1 MTTYYRNEYLFSEI
15 YLQEITQ
22 QPEDTEILA
31 SLTTLKEY
39 REFARTATIQEWKE
53 SFVHE
58 VLYALRFNI
67 KIENERLTLL
77 YPVGNMETPLTLCYV
92 LLPTE
97 DLDNTTM
104 GRNWAEKVI
113 RSLRHHNLKWGL
125 LTNGEQ
131 WRMYHL
137 DESTP
142 YEIFLEINL
151 AAILSDSA
159 SQAYQIFHK
168 FMKVENFTISELGQ
182 CRLDVFKKESLAK
195 IDYIESE
202 LANALKQK
210 EEGGKGVLSNL
221 CMGYVDFLKAGSAR
235 NFDDDALRRK
245 IYHGAMLYMFRLL
258 FLFYADARG
267 LLNEKNS
274 KLLNDVLRR
283 GKASSAN
290 NTSASGCSIWED
302 LERIFVD
309 IDQSYNGGLFDP
321 HESEFTQFIEESR
334 VNDGYL
340 ASALHYLTSYQERS
354 KEEKAISYRD
364 MSVRHLGTLYE
375 GLLEHKLF
383 ITTEDTEVRA
393 AKDKIQ
399 FIPAS
404 QGGKIVAGRYIPAGQ
419 VYFGSDRSERKAT
432 GSFYTPEY
440 IVDYIVRNTVGE
452 KLSQLRKDFL
462 AEQKDLL
469 SAVGKAID
477 QKERKALTELLE
489 DNLKTF
495 IREKVLKLSVLDPGM
510 GSGHF
515 LVNTSNYIAN
525 FITEILNEFEIIG
538 TTETSTTYW
547 RRWVVENC
555 VYGVDVNPLAVELA
569 KLSLWILSMSKE
581 KPLSFLN
588 HNLKTGNSL
597 IGARLDD
604 IGKYP
609 GKGDKK
615 QPSIFSDDRDFKEA
629 VGKAISNYARIK
641 STDSASLDVIAE
653 KKAWLDEIDE
663 ILKPYKLVCDMHTS
677 IYFGNEISEWKY
689 KELIDTKDINAIKEK
704 TNNLRPFFHWDL
716 EFPSV
721 LIDYGVSQRGFD
733 ITIGNPP
740 YLRELDSKYIFDEIA
755 LTSFGNQY
763 RSARMDL
770 WYFFVHRGIEVLR
783 NAGVLSFITN
793 SYWMT
798 GTGAEK
804 LIAELREKTQLD
816 EVFSLKDLK
825 VFNNVSGQHV
835 IFRLTKGPNY
845 ESTTIKIVNPVS
857 ESSAETFVRGISP
870 IIIFKKTT
878 DRLFVG
884 SIIDIQPSQDS
895 ILDKINKGAPL
906 SELGIIRQ
914 GIAENPSSIN
924 RKTNEK
930 YGNQWDVGEGVFVL
944 SPQELENLGISDEE
958 KVLIHPYHH
967 LCDLDRYY
975 IAEVPSYFIIYSSRY
990 TCPDIN
996 KFPIIGNHLERF
1008 RVIMEGRRETMNDS
1022 NSWWHLHWPRDER
1035 LWNSA
1040 KIISIQMA
1048 ARPSFVPVVLPAYVP
1063 FSTNVFVPNE
1073 TTSES
1078 IMYLAG
1084 ILNSRLLWIWFNHH
1098 SKRRGVG
1105 LEINGHV
1112 FSQAP
1117 IKRIDFKNTENKRL
1131 HDQIVSLV
1139 SEIIKLK
1146 AKLNNLSLDQESSNV
1161 LADQIARLDRNIDMA
1176 VYNLY
1181 DLNDEEIQSIEEGF

>member
-39 REFARTATIQEWKE
+39 REWARTATIQEWKD

-58 VLYALRFNI
+58 VLYALRFGI
-67 KIENERLTLL
+67 KSENERLTLL
-77 YPVGNMETPLTLCYV
+77 YPVGHTETPLTLCYV

-104 GRNWAEKVI
+104 GQNWAEKVI

-131 WRMYHL
+131 WRIYHL

-142 YEIFLEINL
+142 YEIFLEMNL

-168 FMKVENFTISELGQ
+168 FMKVENFTTDEQGQ
-182 CRLDVFKKESLAK
+182 CRLDMFKKESLAK

-202 LANALKQK
+202 LASALKQN
-210 EEGGKGVLSNL
+210 EEEGKGVLSNL
-221 CMGYVDFLKAGSAR
+221 CMGYVEFLKANGAP
-235 NFDDDALRRK
+235 NLDDDGLRRK

-267 LLNEKNS
+267 LLNETNS
-274 KLLNDVLRR
+274 KLLKDVLRR
-283 GKASSAN
+283 SKAASAN
-290 NTSASGCSIWED
+290 DTSVSSYSLWED
-302 LERIFVD
+302 LRSIFVD

-321 HESEFTQFIEESR
+321 HASRETIFIEESR
-334 VNDGYL
+334 IPDSYL
-340 ASALHYLTSYQERS
+340 ASAVHYLTSYKERS
-354 KEEKAISYRD
+354 REEKAISYRD

-375 GLLEHKLF
+375 GLLEHNLF
-383 ITTEDTEVRA
+383 IAKEDTEVRA
-393 AKDKIQ
+393 VKDKIQ

-404 QGGKIVAGRYIPAGQ
+404 QGGRIIAGRYIPAGQ

-432 GSFYTPEY
+432 GSFYTLEY

-452 KLSQLRKDFL
+452 KLSQLRQEFL

-495 IREKVLKLSVLDPGM
+495 IKEKVLKLSVLDPAM

-615 QPSIFSDDRDFKEA
+615 QHSLFSDDQDFKEA
-629 VGKAISNYARIK
+629 VGKAISNYVRIT
-641 STDSASLDVIAE
+641 STDSASLDVIAD

-663 ILKPYKLVCDMHTS
+663 ILKPYKLICDVHTS

-689 KELIDTKDINAIKEK
+689 KELIDKKDIDHS
-704 TNNLRPFFHWDL
+704 NNVMPSYFHWEL
-716 EFPSV
+716 EF
-721 LIDYGVSQRGFD
+721 LQLFGHDELCFCI
-733 ITIGNPP
+733 IGNPP
-740 YLRELDSKYIFDEIA
+740 WGGELNNDEKTFLISAFDHVHMRTPETANYFLAKADSLISYGSYIGMIIPNNFLFQHEFAKARKYYVEKTGVEKAVNLGDSVFKVTAPSCIVIFQKFDKMDPKNRHIYVADYRNVKREELPNHLANSHYFTIKASDILSSPDYIIPMSKSSGDIITKIFKNVPELID
-755 LTSFGNQY
+755 
-763 RSARMDL
+763 DL
-770 WYFFVHRGIEVLR
+770 CNEVAAGI
-783 NAGVLSFITN
+783 
-793 SYWMT
+793 
-798 GTGAEK
+798 GTGGDK
-804 LIAELREKTQLD
+804 
-816 EVFSLKDLK
+816 
-825 VFNNVSGQHV
+825 
-835 IFRLTKGPNY
+835 IFR
-845 ESTTIKIVNPVS
+845 
-857 ESSAETFVRGISP
+857 
-870 IIIFKKTT
+870 
-878 DRLFVG
+878 
-884 SIIDIQPSQDS
+884 
-895 ILDKINKGAPL
+895 
-906 SELGIIRQ
+906 
-914 GIAENPSSIN
+914 
-924 RKTNEK
+924 
-930 YGNQWDVGEGVFVL
+930 
-944 SPQELENLGISDEE
+944 ISDNEAKLHFIE
-958 KVLIHPYHH
+958 QDILRPLLVGREIHPY
-967 LCDLDRYY
+967 Y
-975 IAEVPSYFIIYSSRY
+975 VPTETGYSIIYSTKSVTEESHPNTIQY
-990 TCPDIN
+990 LMPHKD
-996 KFPIIGNHLERF
+996 KLSQK
-1008 RVIMEGRRETMNDS
+1008 RETRKGLIPWS
-1022 NSWWHLHWPRDER
+1022 SLHWPRYPGLFEAPKIVLRQTADTICAAIDSFGYYC
-1035 LWNSA
+1035 LNS
-1040 KIISIQMA
+1040 IIIV
-1048 ARPSFVPVVLPAYVP
+1048 RPKNPEFIKYYVG
-1063 FSTNVFVPNE
+1063 
-1073 TTSES
+1073 
-1078 IMYLAG
+1078 L
-1084 ILNSRLLWIWFNHH
+1084 LNSRLMRWLYRNLTQEQ
-1098 SKRRGVG
+1098 SR
-1105 LEINGHV
+1105 V
-1112 FSQAP
+1112 FAEVKPVNVRKLP
-1117 IKRIDFKNTENKRL
+1117 IRKIDFSSPTDKQAYEN
-1131 HDQIVSLV
+1131 IVSCVDLIMQLQKKKYERTGEQLLENITEAAEKIDLLV
-1139 SEIIKLK
+1139 YALY
-1146 AKLNNLSLDQESSNV
+1146 NLSKED
-1161 LADQIARLDRNIDMA
+1161 I
-1176 VYNLY
+1176 
-1181 DLNDEEIQSIEEGF
+1181 SIIEGKSQ

>member
-39 REFARTATIQEWKE
+39 REFARAATIQEWKE

-77 YPVGNMETPLTLCYV
+77 YPVGNTETPLTLCYV

-125 LTNGEQ
+125 LTNGAH
-131 WRMYHL
+131 WRIYHL

-168 FMKVENFTISELGQ
+168 FMKVENFTTGEQGQ

-221 CMGYVDFLKAGSAR
+221 CMGYVEFLTASDAPNLG
-235 NFDDDALRRK
+235 DDALRRK

-267 LLNEKNS
+267 LLNETNS

-283 GKASSAN
+283 SKASSAN
-290 NTSASGCSIWED
+290 NTSASGYSIWED

-354 KEEKAISYRD
+354 REEKTISYRD

-383 ITTEDTEVRA
+383 ITKEDTEVRA

-404 QGGKIVAGRYIPAGQ
+404 QGGRIVAGRYIPAGQ

-469 SAVGKAID
+469 KALAKAID

-495 IREKVLKLSVLDPGM
+495 IREKVLKLSVLDLAM

-515 LVNTSNYIAN
+515 LVNTSNCIAN

-615 QPSIFSDDRDFKEA
+615 QHSIFSDDQDFKEA
-629 VGKAISNYARIK
+629 VGKAISNYARIT
-641 STDSASLDVIAE
+641 STDSASLDVIAD
-653 KKAWLDEIDE
+653 KKAWLDEIHD
-663 ILKPYKLVCDMHTS
+663 ILKPYKLICDMHTS

-689 KELIDTKDINAIKEK
+689 KELIDKKDIVPS
-704 TNNLRPFFHWDL
+704 NNIMPSYFHWEL
-716 EFPSV
+716 EFP
-721 LIDYGVSQRGFD
+721 
-733 ITIGNPP
+733 
-740 YLRELDSKYIFDEIA
+740 
-755 LTSFGNQY
+755 
-763 RSARMDL
+763 
-770 WYFFVHRGIEVLR
+770 EVML
-783 NAGVLSFITN
+783 
-793 SYWMT
+793 
-798 GTGAEK
+798 
-804 LIAELREKTQLD
+804 Q
-816 EVFSLKDLK
+816 
-825 VFNNVSGQHV
+825 
-835 IFRLTKGPNY
+835 
-845 ESTTIKIVNPVS
+845 
-857 ESSAETFVRGISP
+857 
-870 IIIFKKTT
+870 
-878 DRLFVG
+878 
-884 SIIDIQPSQDS
+884 
-895 ILDKINKGAPL
+895 
-906 SELGIIRQ
+906 
-914 GIAENPSSIN
+914 
-924 RKTNEK
+924 
-930 YGNQWDVGEGVFVL
+930 
-944 SPQELENLGISDEE
+944 
-958 KVLIHPYHH
+958 
-967 LCDLDRYY
+967 
-975 IAEVPSYFIIYSSRY
+975 
-990 TCPDIN
+990 
-996 KFPIIGNHLERF
+996 
-1008 RVIMEGRRETMNDS
+1008 
-1022 NSWWHLHWPRDER
+1022 
-1035 LWNSA
+1035 
-1040 KIISIQMA
+1040 
-1048 ARPSFVPVVLPAYVP
+1048 
-1063 FSTNVFVPNE
+1063 
-1073 TTSES
+1073 
-1078 IMYLAG
+1078 
-1084 ILNSRLLWIWFNHH
+1084 
-1098 SKRRGVG
+1098 
-1105 LEINGHV
+1105 
-1112 FSQAP
+1112 
-1117 IKRIDFKNTENKRL
+1117 
-1131 HDQIVSLV
+1131 
-1139 SEIIKLK
+1139 
-1146 AKLNNLSLDQESSNV
+1146 
-1161 LADQIARLDRNIDMA
+1161 
-1176 VYNLY
+1176 
-1181 DLNDEEIQSIEEGF
+1181 EEGFDFILYMTT

>member
-39 REFARTATIQEWKE
+39 REFARTATIQEWKD

-67 KIENERLTLL
+67 KPENERLTLL

-131 WRMYHL
+131 WRIYHL

-168 FMKVENFTISELGQ
+168 FMKVENFTTGEQGQ
-182 CRLDVFKKESLAK
+182 CRLDVFKKGSLAK

-221 CMGYVDFLKAGSAR
+221 CMGYVDFLNAGGSP
-235 NFDDDALRRK
+235 NFDDEALRIK

-267 LLNEKNS
+267 LLNETNS
-274 KLLNDVLRR
+274 RLLNDVLGRS
-283 GKASSAN
+283 KLSSAN
-290 NTSASGCSIWED
+290 NTAASSYSIWED

-354 KEEKAISYRD
+354 GEEKAISYRD

-383 ITTEDTEVRA
+383 ITKEDTEVRA
-393 AKDKIQ
+393 VKDKIQ

-404 QGGKIVAGRYIPAGQ
+404 QGGRIVAGRYIPAGQ

-452 KLSQLRKDFL
+452 KLSQLRQNFL
-462 AEQKDLL
+462 AGQKDLL
-469 SAVGKAID
+469 SAVSKAID
-477 QKERKALTELLE
+477 HKERKALIELLE
-489 DNLKTF
+489 ENLKTF
-495 IREKVLKLSVLDPGM
+495 IKEKILKLSVLDPAM

-525 FITEILNEFEIIG
+525 FITEILNEFGIIG
-538 TTETSTTYW
+538 TTETSTTFW

-604 IGKYP
+604 IGKFP

-615 QPSIFSDDRDFKEA
+615 QHSVFSDDRDFKEA
-629 VGKAISNYARIK
+629 VGKAISNYTRIT

-663 ILKPYKLVCDMHTS
+663 ILKPYKMVCDIHTS
-677 IYFGNEISEWKY
+677 IYFGNEISDWKY
-689 KELIDTKDINAIKEK
+689 KELIDNKNTVLSNK
-704 TNNLRPFFHWDL
+704 TLPPYFHWEL
-716 EFPSV
+716 EFPGTYLRDSEFNV
-721 LIDYGVSQRGFD
+721 V
-733 ITIGNPP
+733 IGNPP
-740 YLRELDSKYIFDEIA
+740 WGGELHSDEKTF
-755 LTSFGNQY
+755 L
-763 RSARMDL
+763 
-770 WYFFVHRGIEVLR
+770 
-783 NAGVLSFITN
+783 AGVFEHVHVRTPETANYFLAKAGTLSSSR
-793 SYWMT
+793 SYIGMIVPNNFLFQHEC
-798 GTGAEK
+798 AK
-804 LIAELREKTQLD
+804 ARRHFLEKTGVEKAINLGD
-816 EVFSLKDLK
+816 AVFKVTAPSCIVIFHCSDKGDLK
-825 VFNNVSGQHV
+825 SQHIQVADYRNVKREELPHY
-835 IFRLTKGPNY
+835 LTKGNY
-845 ESTTIKIVNPVS
+845 FNIKVIDVL
-857 ESSAETFVRGISP
+857 SSPGYVIPMDKSANELVMKILHDNSDLLGNLCDEVAYGISTGGDNLISRRNYNDAMP
-870 IIIFKKTT
+870 
-878 DRLFVG
+878 G
-884 SIIDIQPSQDS
+884 S
-895 ILDKINKGAPL
+895 
-906 SELGIIRQ
+906 
-914 GIAENPSSIN
+914 
-924 RKTNEK
+924 
-930 YGNQWDVGEGVFVL
+930 W
-944 SPQELENLGISDEE
+944 IS
-958 KVLIHPYHH
+958 KALRI
-967 LCDLDRYY
+967 
-975 IAEVPSYFIIYSSRY
+975 SR
-990 TCPDIN
+990 CA
-996 KFPIIGNHLERF
+996 L
-1008 RVIMEGRRETMNDS
+1008 V
-1022 NSWWHLHWPRDER
+1022 
-1035 LWNSA
+1035 
-1040 KIISIQMA
+1040 
-1048 ARPSFVPVVLPAYVP
+1048 
-1063 FSTNVFVPNE
+1063 
-1073 TTSES
+1073 TS
-1078 IMYLAG
+1078 
-1084 ILNSRLLWIWFNHH
+1084 
-1098 SKRRGVG
+1098 V
-1105 LEINGHV
+1105 
-1112 FSQAP
+1112 
-1117 IKRIDFKNTENKRL
+1117 RI
-1131 HDQIVSLV
+1131 
-1139 SEIIKLK
+1139 
-1146 AKLNNLSLDQESSNV
+1146 
-1161 LADQIARLDRNIDMA
+1161 
-1176 VYNLY
+1176 
-1181 DLNDEEIQSIEEGF
+1181 

>member
-67 KIENERLTLL
+67 KAENERLTLL
-77 YPVGNMETPLTLCYV
+77 YPVGNMETPLTLCY
-92 LLPTE
+92 LLMPTE

-168 FMKVENFTISELGQ
+168 FMKVENFTTGELGQ

-202 LANALKQK
+202 LANALRQK

-221 CMGYVDFLKAGSAR
+221 CMGYVEFLKSSGSP

-267 LLNEKNS
+267 LLNETNS
-274 KLLNDVLRR
+274 SLLKDVLRR
-283 GKASSAN
+283 SKASSTN
-290 NTSASGCSIWED
+290 NTSASNYSIWED

-334 VNDGYL
+334 VNNGYL

-399 FIPAS
+399 FIPSS
-404 QGGKIVAGRYIPAGQ
+404 QGGRIVAGRYIPAGQ

-452 KLSQLRKDFL
+452 KLSQLRQDFL

-469 SAVGKAID
+469 SAVAKAID
-477 QKERKALTELLE
+477 PKERKALTELLE

-495 IREKVLKLSVLDPGM
+495 IKEKILKLSALDPAM

-525 FITEILNEFEIIG
+525 FITEILNEFAIIG

-555 VYGVDVNPLAVELA
+555 IYGVDINPLAVELA

-615 QPSIFSDDRDFKEA
+615 QPSIFSDDGDFKDA
-629 VGKAISNYARIK
+629 VGRAISNYTRIT

-689 KELIDTKDINAIKEK
+689 KELIDNKDSILSADD
-704 TNNLRPFFHWDL
+704 LPSYFHWEL
-716 EFPSV
+716 EFPGI
-721 LIDYGVSQRGFD
+721 LLREQGFD
-733 ITIGNPP
+733 CYVGNPP
-740 YLRELDSKYIFDEIA
+740 YIQIKAIPEADRQYFTNVFRFATGRFNIF
-755 LTSFGNQY
+755 
-763 RSARMDL
+763 
-770 WYFFVHRGIEVLR
+770 YFFIEQ
-783 NAGVLSFITN
+783 AGQLTKQGGLS
-793 SYWMT
+793 S
-798 GTGAEK
+798 
-804 LIAELREKTQLD
+804 LIVPDRLLLNTQ
-816 EVFSLKDLK
+816 LKDLRQWLLDDTEIREIVSFDES
-825 VFNNVSGQHV
+825 VFDTAVVDSIIIIYQTTKRRSDFIYAKYKASFDDLKKRVS
-835 IFRLTKGPNY
+835 TKIPVSYIKLSSSIQFDLNY
-845 ESTTIKIVNPVS
+845 NPQKYQLLIKIWKRSIPLQDIS
-857 ESSAETFVRGISP
+857 DTKDGIIQSKIGDLLFLSSP
-870 IIIFKKTT
+870 INKECKKM
-878 DRLFVG
+878 L
-884 SIIDIQPSQDS
+884 
-895 ILDKINKGAPL
+895 
-906 SELGIIRQ
+906 
-914 GIAENPSSIN
+914 
-924 RKTNEK
+924 
-930 YGNQWDVGEGVFVL
+930 VGENIKKYMISYANRYVDYRPDFMMEHENNRGGGGLRLRNKFIFERPKILTRQTADEIIAAFDDEDYYYANTLHGTSITDSTYNPHFVL
-944 SPQELENLGISDEE
+944 
-958 KVLIHPYHH
+958 
-967 LCDLDRYY
+967 
-975 IAEVPSYFIIYSSRY
+975 
-990 TCPDIN
+990 
-996 KFPIIGNHLERF
+996 
-1008 RVIMEGRRETMNDS
+1008 
-1022 NSWWHLHWPRDER
+1022 
-1035 LWNSA
+1035 
-1040 KIISIQMA
+1040 
-1048 ARPSFVPVVLPAYVP
+1048 
-1063 FSTNVFVPNE
+1063 
-1073 TTSES
+1073 
-1078 IMYLAG
+1078 G
-1084 ILNSRLLWIWFNHH
+1084 ILNSKLTTWFYRSNTDEEGKVFAQIKIELLRKLPIPKADESDQQRIIEIVTRIIA
-1098 SKRRGVG
+1098 SKIENNRINTTKDEQEIDKLVYELYG
-1105 LEINGHV
+1105 L
-1112 FSQAP
+1112 
-1117 IKRIDFKNTENKRL
+1117 T
-1131 HDQIVSLV
+1131 
-1139 SEIIKLK
+1139 
-1146 AKLNNLSLDQESSNV
+1146 
-1161 LADQIARLDRNIDMA
+1161 
-1176 VYNLY
+1176 
-1181 DLNDEEIQSIEEGF
+1181 DEEINIIEKNVRK

>member
-67 KIENERLTLL
+67 KAENERLTLL

-97 DLDNTTM
+97 DLDDTAM

-168 FMKVENFTISELGQ
+168 FMKVENFTIGEQGQ
-182 CRLDVFKKESLAK
+182 CRLEVFKKESLAK

-221 CMGYVDFLKAGSAR
+221 CMGYVEFLKTSGSP
-235 NFDDDALRRK
+235 NFDDDALRGK

-267 LLNEKNS
+267 LLNETNS

-283 GKASSAN
+283 SKASSAN
-290 NTSASGCSIWED
+290 NTSASGYSIWED

-334 VNDGYL
+334 VNNSHL

-354 KEEKAISYRD
+354 GEEKAISYRD

-383 ITTEDTEVRA
+383 ITKEDTEVRA

-404 QGGKIVAGRYIPAGQ
+404 LGGKIVAGRYIPAGQ

-432 GSFYTPEY
+432 GSYYTPEY

-452 KLSQLRKDFL
+452 KLSQLRQDFL

-495 IREKVLKLSVLDPGM
+495 IREKVLKLSVLDPAM

-515 LVNTSNYIAN
+515 LVNTSNFIAN
-525 FITEILNEFEIIG
+525 FITEILNECAIIG
-538 TTETSTTYW
+538 TTDTSTTHW

-588 HNLKTGNSL
+588 HRLKTGNSL

-609 GKGDKK
+609 GKAEKK
-615 QPSIFSDDRDFKEA
+615 QHSVFSDDRDFKQA
-629 VGKAISNYARIK
+629 VGRAISNYTRIT
-641 STDSASLDVIAE
+641 STDSATLEVIAD
-653 KKAWLDEIDE
+653 KKAWLDEIDD

-689 KELIDTKDINAIKEK
+689 KELVDSEAIIPLP
-704 TNNLRPFFHWDL
+704 NMASYFHWEL
-716 EFPSV
+716 EFPETFFV
-721 LIDYGVSQRGFD
+721 NLGFD
-733 ITIGNPP
+733 VVIGNPP
-740 YLRELDSKYIFDEIA
+740 YLDSENMVLSGLGSLRDFISQRYATTKGNWDIYIAFMEIGFKM
-755 LTSFGNQY
+755 LSHSG
-763 RSARMDL
+763 M
-770 WYFFVHRGIEVLR
+770 
-783 NAGVLSFITN
+783 LSFITPDKWI
-793 SYWMT
+793 SKPF
-798 GTGAEK
+798 GD
-804 LIAELREKTQLD
+804 ELRRILFRNINSIFD
-816 EVFSLKDLK
+816 VGRGVFETSK
-825 VFNNVSGQHV
+825 V
-835 IFRLTKGPNY
+835 
-845 ESTTIKIVNPVS
+845 
-857 ESSAETFVRGISP
+857 
-870 IIIFKKTT
+870 
-878 DRLFVG
+878 
-884 SIIDIQPSQDS
+884 DS
-895 ILDKINKGAPL
+895 IVTKFTNKQTD
-906 SELGIIRQ
+906 EITIF
-914 GIAENPSSIN
+914 SS
-924 RKTNEK
+924 K
-930 YGNQWDVGEGVFVL
+930 D
-944 SPQELENLGISDEE
+944 
-958 KVLIHPYHH
+958 
-967 LCDLDRYY
+967 
-975 IAEVPSYFIIYSSRY
+975 
-990 TCPDIN
+990 
-996 KFPIIGNHLERF
+996 
-1008 RVIMEGRRETMNDS
+1008 
-1022 NSWWHLHWPRDER
+1022 
-1035 LWNSA
+1035 A
-1040 KIISIQMA
+1040 K
-1048 ARPSFVPVVLPAYVP
+1048 
-1063 FSTNVFVPNE
+1063 
-1073 TTSES
+1073 
-1078 IMYLAG
+1078 
-1084 ILNSRLLWIWFNHH
+1084 
-1098 SKRRGVG
+1098 
-1105 LEINGHV
+1105 
-1112 FSQAP
+1112 
-1117 IKRIDFKNTENKRL
+1117 IDFKRTVNKSILAPPYALDVLFSDSLGLISKIEKDSIALSKLFPLCENACATSDAYKLKEIIFDLESDSFFNNKKHLKIINTGTIDKYVSRWGSKSMTYLKDKYLFPVVEKDDFFQLFKNTYSKKSIKPKIIIKGL
-1131 HDQIVSLV
+1131 TLLDACLDNDGTIIPGKSTMIITSDQIDDLKCLLALLNSKIYIFYIKQRYSAASYNGGISFTKEMINNLPMKKL
-1139 SEIIKLK
+1139 SSQEKKILIKLIDK
-1146 AKLNNLSLDQESSNV
+1146 ILSEKQKDRSSNV
-1161 LADQIARLDRNIDMA
+1161 TEYESEMNKMIFDM
-1176 VYNLY
+1176 YNL
-1181 DLNDEEIQSIEEGF
+1181 DEDERELIEHN

>member
-22 QPEDTEILA
+22 QPEDTEIVA

-67 KIENERLTLL
+67 KIENESLTLL
-77 YPVGNMETPLTLCYV
+77 YPVGNMETPLTLCYA

-151 AAILSDSA
+151 AAIMSDSA

-168 FMKVENFTISELGQ
+168 FMKVENFTADEQGQ
-182 CRLDVFKKESLAK
+182 CRLDIFKKESLAK

-221 CMGYVDFLKAGSAR
+221 CMGYVDFLKAGGSR
-235 NFDDDALRRK
+235 NFDDEALRRK

-267 LLNEKNS
+267 LLNETNS
-274 KLLNDVLRR
+274 SLLKDVLRR
-283 GKASSAN
+283 SKASSAN
-290 NTSASGCSIWED
+290 NTSASSYSIWED

-334 VNDGYL
+334 VNNSHL

-354 KEEKAISYRD
+354 GEEKAISYRD

-383 ITTEDTEVRA
+383 ITKEDTEVRA

-432 GSFYTPEY
+432 GSYYTPEY
-440 IVDYIVRNTVGE
+440 IVDYNVRNTVGE
-452 KLSQLRKDFL
+452 KLSQLRQDFL
-462 AEQKDLL
+462 AGQKDLL
-469 SAVGKAID
+469 IAVGKAIAH
-477 QKERKALTELLE
+477 KERKALTELLE

-495 IREKVLKLSVLDPGM
+495 IKEKVLKLSVLDLAM

-515 LVNTSNYIAN
+515 LVNTSNCIAN

-581 KPLSFLN
+581 NPLSFLN

-615 QPSIFSDDRDFKEA
+615 QHSIFSDDQNFKEA
-629 VGKAISNYARIK
+629 VGKAISNYIRIT
-641 STDSASLDVIAE
+641 STDSASLDAIAD
-653 KKAWLDEIDE
+653 KKAWLDEIDD
-663 ILKPYKLVCDMHTS
+663 ILKPYKLICDLHTS

-689 KELIDTKDINAIKEK
+689 KELIDKKDIGYS
-704 TNNLRPFFHWDL
+704 NLPSYFHWEL
-716 EFPSV
+716 EF
-721 LIDYGVSQRGFD
+721 LQLFGHDELCFCI
-733 ITIGNPP
+733 IGNPP
-740 YLRELDSKYIFDEIA
+740 WGGELNNDEKTFLISAFDHVHMRTPETANYFLAKADSLISYGSYIGMIIPNNFLFQHEFAKARKYYVEKTGVEKAVNLGDSVFKVTAPSCIVIFQKYDNMDPQNRHIYVADYREVEREELPSYLADSHYFTIKSSDILSSPDYIIPMSKSSGDIIKRVFQNVPEL
-755 LTSFGNQY
+755 
-763 RSARMDL
+763 MDDL
-770 WYFFVHRGIEVLR
+770 CNEVAAGI
-783 NAGVLSFITN
+783 
-793 SYWMT
+793 
-798 GTGAEK
+798 GTGGDK
-804 LIAELREKTQLD
+804 
-816 EVFSLKDLK
+816 
-825 VFNNVSGQHV
+825 
-835 IFRLTKGPNY
+835 IFR
-845 ESTTIKIVNPVS
+845 
-857 ESSAETFVRGISP
+857 ISNTEAKANL
-870 IIIFKKTT
+870 IEQ
-878 DRLFVG
+878 
-884 SIIDIQPSQDS
+884 DI
-895 ILDKINKGAPL
+895 LRPL
-906 SELGIIRQ
+906 LIGRE
-914 GIAENPSSIN
+914 
-924 RKTNEK
+924 
-930 YGNQWDVGEGVFVL
+930 
-944 SPQELENLGISDEE
+944 
-958 KVLIHPYHH
+958 IHPY
-967 LCDLDRYY
+967 YVP
-975 IAEVPSYFIIYSSRY
+975 AETGYSIIYATKAVSKISHPNTLQY
-990 TCPDIN
+990 LMPFED
-996 KFPIIGNHLERF
+996 KLSQK
-1008 RVIMEGRRETMNDS
+1008 RETRKGLIP
-1022 NSWWHLHWPRDER
+1022 WWSLHWPRYPGLFQAPKIVLRQTADT
-1035 LWNSA
+1035 LCAAIDSFGYYCLNS
-1040 KIISIQMA
+1040 IIIVHPKNQN
-1048 ARPSFVPVVLPAYVP
+1048 LLKYYVG
-1063 FSTNVFVPNE
+1063 
-1073 TTSES
+1073 
-1078 IMYLAG
+1078 L
-1084 ILNSRLLWIWFNHH
+1084 LNSRLMRWLYRNLTQEQSRVFAEVKPVNLRKLPI
-1098 SKRRGVG
+1098 RQ
-1105 LEINGHV
+1105 IN
-1112 FSQAP
+1112 FSSPAD
-1117 IKRIDFKNTENKRL
+1117 KKSYD
-1131 HDQIVSLV
+1131 DIVSLV
-1139 SEIIKLK
+1139 DIVMNIQKRKYENPGEQLSIDNELEMFKEIDAL
-1146 AKLNNLSLDQESSNV
+1146 
-1161 LADQIARLDRNIDMA
+1161 
-1176 VYNLY
+1176 VYKLY
-1181 DLNDEEIQSIEEGF
+1181 DLSKEDISVIEEKSK

>member
-97 DLDNTTM
+97 DLDDTAM

-131 WRMYHL
+131 WRIYHL

-168 FMKVENFTISELGQ
+168 FMKVENFTTGEQGQ

-221 CMGYVDFLKAGSAR
+221 CMGYVEFLKSTGAT
-235 NFDDDALRRK
+235 NLDDDALRRK

-267 LLNEKNS
+267 LLNETNS
-274 KLLNDVLRR
+274 SLLKDVLRR
-283 GKASSAN
+283 SKASSAN
-290 NTSASGCSIWED
+290 NTSASGYSIWED

-334 VNDGYL
+334 VNNSHL
-340 ASALHYLTSYQERS
+340 ASALRYLTSYQERS
-354 KEEKAISYRD
+354 GEEKAISYRD

-383 ITTEDTEVRA
+383 ITKEDTEVRA
-393 AKDKIQ
+393 VKDKIQ

-404 QGGKIVAGRYIPAGQ
+404 QGGRIVAGRYIPAGQ

-432 GSFYTPEY
+432 GSYYTPEY

-452 KLSQLRKDFL
+452 KLSQLRQDFL
-462 AEQKDLL
+462 AGQKDLL
-469 SAVGKAID
+469 SAVAKAID
-477 QKERKALTELLE
+477 QKERKALTALLE

-495 IREKVLKLSVLDPGM
+495 IKEKILKLSVLDPAM

-525 FITEILNEFEIIG
+525 FITEILNEFEING

-629 VGKAISNYARIK
+629 VGKAISNYTRIT
-641 STDSASLDVIAE
+641 STDSATLDVIAD

-689 KELIDTKDINAIKEK
+689 KELIDSKDSIHANDD
-704 TNNLRPFFHWDL
+704 LPSYFHWEL
-716 EFPSV
+716 EFPV
-721 LIDYGVSQRGFD
+721 TFLINYGFD
-733 ITIGNPP
+733 IVIGNPP
-740 YLRELDSKYIFDEIA
+740 WGQKAIKFSDTDKMFFEI
-755 LTSFGNQY
+755 
-763 RSARMDL
+763 
-770 WYFFVHRGIEVLR
+770 
-783 NAGVLSFITN
+783 
-793 SYWMT
+793 
-798 GTGAEK
+798 
-804 LIAELREKTQLD
+804 
-816 EVFSLKDLK
+816 
-825 VFNNVSGQHV
+825 
-835 IFRLTKGPNY
+835 NY
-845 ESTTIKIVNPVS
+845 
-857 ESSAETFVRGISP
+857 
-870 IIIFKKTT
+870 
-878 DRLFVG
+878 
-884 SIIDIQPSQDS
+884 
-895 ILDKINKGAPL
+895 
-906 SELGIIRQ
+906 
-914 GIAENPSSIN
+914 PSSIQGILDIFRFFIERSIAIAKSN
-924 RKTNEK
+924 AFFANVLPDIILLKNYDSTRKLILDNLTLTKIDHWGMAFKNVNLDCCTILGMKKFCEPNHMVNAIIHENDK
-930 YGNQWDVGEGVFVL
+930 TTLNKIPQNQFIRLDGYKLNLHLKNDTMAIIDKLANSESFGDFFDPHEGIHSGNIRNKLF
-944 SPQELENLGISDEE
+944 IDERIGQYAQ
-958 KVLIHPYHH
+958 KLIFGR
-967 LCDLDRYY
+967 DEIRKYY
-975 IAEVPSYFIIYSSRY
+975 IKWNGKWVNYDKSIINRNDGEYAGLGKPEYF
-990 TCPDIN
+990 
-996 KFPIIGNHLERF
+996 ER
-1008 RVIMEGRRETMNDS
+1008 D
-1022 NSWWHLHWPRDER
+1022 
-1035 LWNSA
+1035 
-1040 KIISIQMA
+1040 KIIVRRTGDYILA
-1048 ARPSFVPVVLPAYVP
+1048 AVDCDKFY
-1063 FSTNVFVPNE
+1063 FTNNVFVCLPQKG
-1073 TTSES
+1073 SQ
-1078 IMYLAG
+1078 IDIRYALAC
-1084 ILNSRLLWIWFNHH
+1084 LNSTLSTWYYRAIQPRKGKLFAEL
-1098 SKRRGVG
+1098 K
-1105 LEINGHV
+1105 INV
-1112 FSQAP
+1112 LKKLPLKCVNEKDQAP
-1117 IKRIDFKNTENKRL
+1117 LINIVNQIISMKKGDVHSDTSALENQI
-1131 HDQIVSLV
+1131 DQIIYKLYSLTG
-1139 SEIIKLK
+1139 
-1146 AKLNNLSLDQESSNV
+1146 
-1161 LADQIARLDRNIDMA
+1161 
-1176 VYNLY
+1176 
-1181 DLNDEEIQSIEEGF
+1181 EEIAVIESDK

>member
-1 MTTYYRNEYLFSEI
+1 MTTYYYRNEYLFSEI

-39 REFARTATIQEWKE
+39 REWAQTATIQEWKD

-58 VLYALRFNI
+58 VLYALRFGI
-67 KIENERLTLL
+67 KSENERLTLL
-77 YPVGNMETPLTLCYV
+77 YPVGHTKTPLTLCYV

-97 DLDNTTM
+97 DLDNTTI

-142 YEIFLEINL
+142 YEIFLEMNL

-159 SQAYQIFHK
+159 SQDYQIFHK
-168 FMKVENFTISELGQ
+168 FMKVENFTTDEQGQ
-182 CRLDVFKKESLAK
+182 CRLDIFKKESLAK

-221 CMGYVDFLKAGSAR
+221 CMGYVEFLKANGDS
-235 NFDDDALRRK
+235 NLDDDALRRK

-258 FLFYADARG
+258 FLFYADARS
-267 LLNEKNS
+267 LLNATNS
-274 KLLNDVLRR
+274 RLLEDVLERS
-283 GKASSAN
+283 KAASAN
-290 NTSASGCSIWED
+290 DTSASSYSIWED
-302 LERIFVD
+302 LESIFVD

-334 VNDGYL
+334 VNDAYL
-340 ASALHYLTSYQERS
+340 ASAVHYLTSYQERS
-354 KEEKAISYRD
+354 REEKAISYRD

-383 ITTEDTEVRA
+383 IAKEDTEVQA

-404 QGGKIVAGRYIPAGQ
+404 QGGRIVAGRYIPAGQ

-452 KLSQLRKDFL
+452 KLSQLRRDFL

-477 QKERKALTELLE
+477 QKEQKALTELLE

-495 IREKVLKLSVLDPGM
+495 IKEKVLKLSVLDPAM

-538 TTETSTTYW
+538 TIETSTTYW

-609 GKGDKK
+609 GKEDEK
-615 QPSIFSDDRDFKEA
+615 QLSIFSDDQDFKEA
-629 VGKAISNYARIK
+629 VGKAISNYVRIT
-641 STDSASLDVIAE
+641 STDSASLDVIAD
-653 KKAWLDEIDE
+653 KKAWLDEIDD
-663 ILKPYKLVCDMHTS
+663 ILKPYKLICDVHTG

-689 KELIDTKDINAIKEK
+689 KELIDKKDIDHSNF
-704 TNNLRPFFHWDL
+704 TLPSYFHWEL
-716 EFPSV
+716 EF
-721 LIDYGVSQRGFD
+721 LQLFIDDEKCFCV
-733 ITIGNPP
+733 IGNPP
-740 YLRELDSKYIFDEIA
+740 WGGKL
-755 LTSFGNQY
+755 
-763 RSARMDL
+763 
-770 WYFFVHRGIEVLR
+770 
-783 NAGVLSFITN
+783 N
-793 SYWMT
+793 SD
-798 GTGAEK
+798 
-804 LIAELREKTQLD
+804 EKTFLISAFDHVHMRTPETANYFLAKADTLSSYESYIGMIVPNNFLFQHEFAKARKYYVEITGVEKAVNLGDSVFKVTAPSCIVIFHNSNKMDPKNRYIYVADYRDVKREELPSHLENGHYFTIKLSDILSSPDYIIPMSKSSGDIIKKIFHNVPDLIDDLCD
-816 EVFSLKDLK
+816 EVAAGIG
-825 VFNNVSGQHV
+825 SGGDK
-835 IFRLTKGPNY
+835 IFRINDNEAKLHFI
-845 ESTTIKIVNPVS
+845 EQDILRPV
-857 ESSAETFVRGISP
+857 
-870 IIIFKKTT
+870 
-878 DRLFVG
+878 LVG
-884 SIIDIQPSQDS
+884 R
-895 ILDKINKGAPL
+895 
-906 SELGIIRQ
+906 E
-914 GIAENPSSIN
+914 
-924 RKTNEK
+924 
-930 YGNQWDVGEGVFVL
+930 
-944 SPQELENLGISDEE
+944 
-958 KVLIHPYHH
+958 IHPY
-967 LCDLDRYY
+967 Y
-975 IAEVPSYFIIYSSRY
+975 VPTETGYSIIYSTKSVTGESHPNTIQY
-990 TCPDIN
+990 LMPHED
-996 KFPIIGNHLERF
+996 KLSKK
-1008 RVIMEGRRETMNDS
+1008 RETRKGLIP
-1022 NSWWHLHWPRDER
+1022 WWSLHWPRYPGLFDAPKIVIR
-1035 LWNSA
+1035 QTADTICAAVDSFGYYCLNS
-1040 KIISIQMA
+1040 IIIL
-1048 ARPSFVPVVLPAYVP
+1048 RPKNPEFIKYYVG
-1063 FSTNVFVPNE
+1063 
-1073 TTSES
+1073 
-1078 IMYLAG
+1078 L
-1084 ILNSRLLWIWFNHH
+1084 LNSRLMRWLYRNLTQEQ
-1098 SKRRGVG
+1098 SR
-1105 LEINGHV
+1105 V
-1112 FSQAP
+1112 FAEVKPVNLRKLP
-1117 IKRIDFKNTENKRL
+1117 IRQIDFSSPTDKKAYEN
-1131 HDQIVSLV
+1131 IVSWV
-1139 SEIIKLK
+1139 
-1146 AKLNNLSLDQESSNV
+1146 
-1161 LADQIARLDRNIDMA
+1161 
-1176 VYNLY
+1176 
-1181 DLNDEEIQSIEEGF
+1181 DLISACPKKG

>member
-97 DLDNTTM
+97 DLDDTAM

-131 WRMYHL
+131 WRIYHL

-151 AAILSDSA
+151 AAILSASA

-168 FMKVENFTISELGQ
+168 FMKVENFTTGEQGQ

-221 CMGYVDFLKAGSAR
+221 CMGYVGFLKSSGSP
-235 NFDDDALRRK
+235 NFDDDALRGK

-267 LLNEKNS
+267 LLNETNS
-274 KLLNDVLRR
+274 NLLKDVLRR
-283 GKASSAN
+283 SKASSAN
-290 NTSASGCSIWED
+290 NTAASGYSIWED

-334 VNDGYL
+334 VNNSHL
-340 ASALHYLTSYQERS
+340 ASALHYLTSYEERS
-354 KEEKAISYRD
+354 REEKAISYRD

-383 ITTEDTEVRA
+383 ITKEDTEVRA
-393 AKDKIQ
+393 VKDKIQ

-404 QGGKIVAGRYIPAGQ
+404 HGGRIVAGRYIPAGQ
-419 VYFGSDRSERKAT
+419 IYFGSDRSERKAT

-452 KLSQLRKDFL
+452 KLSQLRQDFL
-462 AEQKDLL
+462 AKQKDLL
-469 SAVGKAID
+469 SAVSKAID

-495 IREKVLKLSVLDPGM
+495 IKEKILKLSVLDPAM

-597 IGARLDD
+597 IGVRLDD

-615 QPSIFSDDRDFKEA
+615 QPSVFSDDRDFKEA
-629 VGKAISNYARIK
+629 VGKAISNYTRIT

-663 ILKPYKLVCDMHTS
+663 ILKPYKLVSDMHTS

-689 KELIDTKDINAIKEK
+689 KELIDNKDSILADNE
-704 TNNLRPFFHWDL
+704 LPSYFHWEL
-716 EFPSV
+716 EFPDL
-721 LIDYGVSQRGFD
+721 LIDKRGFD
-733 ITIGNPP
+733 CIIGNPP
-740 YLRELDSKYIFDEIA
+740 YVAVNSIRDYPFIRFTQETKNLFSFFTEIA
-755 LTSFGNQY
+755 DSILLENGY
-763 RSARMDL
+763 
-770 WYFFVHRGIEVLR
+770 
-783 NAGVLSFITN
+783 LSFIVPLSGFSVPQMKPFQSILLESAQTLCCANFCWRPAKVFDDANLPVTVFIMKKKEKIHQTPKIFSTN
-793 SYWMT
+793 YLRWRKNETPIPTKLIRYVEATKFMDLSPGYFPKI
-798 GTGAEK
+798 GQDIEISILEK
-804 LIAELREKTQLD
+804 LITNKP
-816 EVFSLKDLK
+816 LKQFL
-825 VFNNVSGQHV
+825 VTG
-835 IFRLTKGPNY
+835 R
-845 ESTTIKIVNPVS
+845 
-857 ESSAETFVRGISP
+857 
-870 IIIFKKTT
+870 KKTEHIIYYRSKGGLYYKIFT
-878 DRLFVG
+878 DFNSG
-884 SIIDIQPSQDS
+884 STNEIS
-895 ILDKINKGAPL
+895 ISCVNKDYKDMLLATLSSNIFFWYYDCFSSCRVLNFDNISCFPL
-906 SELGIIRQ
+906 SLD
-914 GIAENPSSIN
+914 A
-924 RKTNEK
+924 
-930 YGNQWDVGEGVFVL
+930 
-944 SPQELENLGISDEE
+944 ISDEVGIE
-958 KVLIHPYHH
+958 LKKQSKFLMD
-967 LCDLDRYY
+967 DLRAN
-975 IAEVPSYFIIYSSRY
+975 AEVKTRNYSNFGSVEILTFYARKSKH
-990 TCPDIN
+990 IMN
-996 KFPIIGNHLERF
+996 KI
-1008 RVIMEGRRETMNDS
+1008 
-1022 NSWWHLHWPRDER
+1022 DELLGYHYR
-1035 LWNSA
+1035 L
-1040 KIISIQMA
+1040 
-1048 ARPSFVPVVLPAYVP
+1048 
-1063 FSTNVFVPNE
+1063 
-1073 TTSES
+1073 
-1078 IMYLAG
+1078 
-1084 ILNSRLLWIWFNHH
+1084 
-1098 SKRRGVG
+1098 SKH
-1105 LEINGHV
+1105 EINYL
-1112 FSQAP
+1112 SNYAA
-1117 IKRIDFKNTENKRL
+1117 DFRSDDAE
-1131 HDQIVSLV
+1131 
-1139 SEIIKLK
+1139 
-1146 AKLNNLSLDQESSNV
+1146 
-1161 LADQIARLDRNIDMA
+1161 
-1176 VYNLY
+1176 
-1181 DLNDEEIQSIEEGF
+1181 DE

>member
-58 VLYALRFNI
+58 VLYALRFGV
-67 KIENERLTLL
+67 KSENESLTLL
-77 YPVGNMETPLTLCYV
+77 YPVGNMETPLTLSYA

-97 DLDNTTM
+97 DLNNTTM

-113 RSLRHHNLKWGL
+113 RSLRQHNLKWGI

-168 FMKVENFTISELGQ
+168 FMKVENFTTDGNGQ

-210 EEGGKGVLSNL
+210 EEDGKGVLSNL
-221 CMGYVDFLKAGSAR
+221 CMGYVEFLKSTGAT

-267 LLNEKNS
+267 LLNETNS
-274 KLLNDVLRR
+274 SLLKDVLRR
-283 GKASSAN
+283 SKASSAN
-290 NTSASGCSIWED
+290 NTSASGYSIWED

-334 VNDGYL
+334 VNNSHL
-340 ASALHYLTSYQERS
+340 ATALHYLTSYQERS
-354 KEEKAISYRD
+354 GEEKAISYRD

-383 ITTEDTEVRA
+383 ITKEDTEVRA
-393 AKDKIQ
+393 VKDKIQ

-404 QGGKIVAGRYIPAGQ
+404 QGGRIVAGRYIPAGQ

-432 GSFYTPEY
+432 GSYYTPEY

-452 KLSQLRKDFL
+452 KLSQLRQDFL
-462 AEQKDLL
+462 AGQKDLL
-469 SAVGKAID
+469 SAVAKAID
-477 QKERKALTELLE
+477 QKERKSLTELLE

-495 IREKVLKLSVLDPGM
+495 VKEKILKLSVLDPAM

-538 TTETSTTYW
+538 TTETSTTHW

-609 GKGDKK
+609 GKGEKK
-615 QPSIFSDDRDFKEA
+615 QRSIFSDDRDFKEA
-629 VGKAISNYARIK
+629 VGKAISNYARIT
-641 STDSASLDVIAE
+641 STDSATLDVIAD

-689 KELIDTKDINAIKEK
+689 KELIDSKDSILTDND
-704 TNNLRPFFHWDL
+704 LPFYFHWEL
-716 EFPSV
+716 EFPEI
-721 LIDYGVSQRGFD
+721 LLNRKGF
-733 ITIGNPP
+733 IVVASNPP
-740 YLRELDSKYIFDEIA
+740 YLKEMDNKGIFEPVKRSDYAKYYQ
-755 LTSFGNQY
+755 GK
-763 RSARMDL
+763 MDF
-770 WYFFVHRGIEVLR
+770 WYFFLHRAIDVL
-783 NAGVLSFITN
+783 AQDCFIGFITN
-793 SYWMT
+793 SYFLKSA
-798 GTGAEK
+798 GASK
-804 LIAELREKTQLD
+804 LIQRIKEELVIVKAVD
-816 EVFSLKDLK
+816 MGDIK
-825 VFNNVSGQHV
+825 VFENVSGRHV
-835 IFRLTKGPNY
+835 ICLYQKSNEKDF
-845 ESTTIKIVNPVS
+845 ETTYIVPDKNGFSNRIVEQNKRALSNRSLITEDYKINFQS
-857 ESSAETFVRGISP
+857 EDV
-870 IIIFKKTT
+870 IIFRNCISLGEIY
-878 DRLFVG
+878 DV
-884 SIIDIQPSQDS
+884 SQGVVEAP
-895 ILDKINKGAPL
+895 DKISRKLAAL
-906 SELGIIRQ
+906 DSE
-914 GIAENPSSIN
+914 AN
-924 RKTNEK
+924 
-930 YGNQWDVGEGVFVL
+930 VGEGVFVL
-944 SPQELENLGISDEE
+944 SKPELESLNLDPEENRIIKKYLNSSDIGKYYIQFNDEYLIYSDKEAKEKIRNNKYPNIKTHLDRMGNYITSSNKPYGLHRPRENKYFESPKLICKGMFLSPEFCYDEE
-958 KVLIHPYHH
+958 K
-967 LCDLDRYY
+967 YY
-975 IAEVPSYFIIYSSRY
+975 VGFSFSVMIKKDHNYSL
-990 TCPDIN
+990 
-996 KFPIIGNHLERF
+996 KFL
-1008 RVIMEGRRETMNDS
+1008 
-1022 NSWWHLHWPRDER
+1022 L
-1035 LWNSA
+1035 
-1040 KIISIQMA
+1040 
-1048 ARPSFVPVVLPAYVP
+1048 
-1063 FSTNVFVPNE
+1063 
-1073 TTSES
+1073 
-1078 IMYLAG
+1078 G
-1084 ILNSRLLWIWFNHH
+1084 ILNSNLGRYWFNNNG
-1098 SKRRGVG
+1098 KKRGVG
-1105 LEINGHV
+1105 VDIGVLVFRQFPVYKATHEQQKQIEHVVERMLTLNRDFYASSCDEGNKQSLQAEIEEVDYEIN
-1112 FSQAP
+1112 QK
-1117 IKRIDFKNTENKRL
+1117 IYEIYKLN
-1131 HDQIVSLV
+1131 Q
-1139 SEIIKLK
+1139 SEIEMI
-1146 AKLNNLSLDQESSNV
+1146 ES
-1161 LADQIARLDRNIDMA
+1161 A
-1176 VYNLY
+1176 
-1181 DLNDEEIQSIEEGF
+1181 

>member
-39 REFARTATIQEWKE
+39 REFARTATIQEWKK

-67 KIENERLTLL
+67 KPENERLTLL
-77 YPVGNMETPLTLCYV
+77 YPVGNTEKPLTLCYV

-142 YEIFLEINL
+142 YEIFLEMNL

-168 FMKVENFTISELGQ
+168 FMKVENFTNDENGQ

-210 EEGGKGVLSNL
+210 EEGGKGVLSSL
-221 CMGYVDFLKAGSAR
+221 CMGYVEFLKSPGAT
-235 NFDDDALRRK
+235 NLDDDALRKK

-258 FLFYADARG
+258 FLFYADVRG
-267 LLNEKNS
+267 LLNETNS
-274 KLLNDVLRR
+274 KLLKDVLQRS
-283 GKASSAN
+283 KAASAN
-290 NTSASGCSIWED
+290 DTSVLSYRIWED
-302 LERIFVD
+302 LESIFVD

-334 VNDGYL
+334 VNDAYL
-340 ASALHYLTSYQERS
+340 ASAVHYLTSYQERS
-354 KEEKAISYRD
+354 KEEKSISYRD

-383 ITTEDTEVRA
+383 ITKEDTEVRA
-393 AKDKIQ
+393 EKDKIQ

-404 QGGKIVAGRYIPAGQ
+404 QGGRIVAGRYIPAGQ
-419 VYFGSDRSERKAT
+419 VYFGNDRSERKAT

-440 IVDYIVRNTVGE
+440 IVDYNVRNTVGE
-452 KLSQLRKDFL
+452 KLSQLRQYFL
-462 AEQKDLL
+462 AGQKDLL
-469 SAVGKAID
+469 IAVGKAID

-495 IREKVLKLSVLDPGM
+495 IKEKVLKLSVLDLAM

-515 LVNTSNYIAN
+515 LVNTSNCIAN

-615 QPSIFSDDRDFKEA
+615 QHSIFSDDQNFKEA
-629 VGKAISNYARIK
+629 VGKAISNYIRIT
-641 STDSASLDVIAE
+641 STDSASLDAIAD
-653 KKAWLDEIDE
+653 KKAWLDEIDD
-663 ILKPYKLVCDMHTS
+663 ILKPYKLICDLHTS
-677 IYFGNEISEWKY
+677 IY
-689 KELIDTKDINAIKEK
+689 L
-704 TNNLRPFFHWDL
+704 
-716 EFPSV
+716 
-721 LIDYGVSQRGFD
+721 
-733 ITIGNPP
+733 
-740 YLRELDSKYIFDEIA
+740 
-755 LTSFGNQY
+755 
-763 RSARMDL
+763 
-770 WYFFVHRGIEVLR
+770 
-783 NAGVLSFITN
+783 
-793 SYWMT
+793 
-798 GTGAEK
+798 
-804 LIAELREKTQLD
+804 
-816 EVFSLKDLK
+816 SLKTTD
-825 VFNNVSGQHV
+825 NVSG
-835 IFRLTKGPNY
+835 
-845 ESTTIKIVNPVS
+845 
-857 ESSAETFVRGISP
+857 
-870 IIIFKKTT
+870 
-878 DRLFVG
+878 
-884 SIIDIQPSQDS
+884 
-895 ILDKINKGAPL
+895 GA
-906 SELGIIRQ
+906 
-914 GIAENPSSIN
+914 
-924 RKTNEK
+924 
-930 YGNQWDVGEGVFVL
+930 W
-944 SPQELENLGISDEE
+944 
-958 KVLIHPYHH
+958 
-967 LCDLDRYY
+967 
-975 IAEVPSYFIIYSSRY
+975 
-990 TCPDIN
+990 
-996 KFPIIGNHLERF
+996 
-1008 RVIMEGRRETMNDS
+1008 GRRPHTFSASTM
-1022 NSWWHLHWPRDER
+1022 L
-1035 LWNSA
+1035 
-1040 KIISIQMA
+1040 IS
-1048 ARPSFVPVVLPAYVP
+1048 R
-1063 FSTNVFVPNE
+1063 E
-1073 TTSES
+1073 
-1078 IMYLAG
+1078 G
-1084 ILNSRLLWIWFNHH
+1084 LL
-1098 SKRRGVG
+1098 
-1105 LEINGHV
+1105 
-1112 FSQAP
+1112 
-1117 IKRIDFKNTENKRL
+1117 
-1131 HDQIVSLV
+1131 
-1139 SEIIKLK
+1139 
-1146 AKLNNLSLDQESSNV
+1146 
-1161 LADQIARLDRNIDMA
+1161 
-1176 VYNLY
+1176 
-1181 DLNDEEIQSIEEGF
+1181 

>member
-67 KIENERLTLL
+67 KIENKRLTLL

-97 DLDNTTM
+97 DLDDTAM

-131 WRMYHL
+131 WRIYHL

-142 YEIFLEINL
+142 YEIFLEMNL

-168 FMKVENFTISELGQ
+168 FMKVENFNNDENGQ

-221 CMGYVDFLKAGSAR
+221 CMGYVEFLKSSGSP
-235 NFDDDALRRK
+235 NFDDDALRGK

-267 LLNEKNS
+267 LLNETNS
-274 KLLNDVLRR
+274 SLLKDVLRR
-283 GKASSAN
+283 SKASSAN
-290 NTSASGCSIWED
+290 NTTASGYSIWED

-321 HESEFTQFIEESR
+321 HESEFTKFIEESR

-340 ASALHYLTSYQERS
+340 ASALHYLTSYEERS
-354 KEEKAISYRD
+354 REEKAISYRD

-383 ITTEDTEVRA
+383 ITKEDTEVRA
-393 AKDKIQ
+393 VKDKIQ

-404 QGGKIVAGRYIPAGQ
+404 QGGRIVAGRYIPAGQ
-419 VYFGSDRSERKAT
+419 IYFGSDRSERKAT

-452 KLSQLRKDFL
+452 KLSQLRQDFL
-462 AEQKDLL
+462 AKQKDLL
-469 SAVGKAID
+469 SAVSKAID

-495 IREKVLKLSVLDPGM
+495 IKEKILKLSVLDPAM

-515 LVNTSNYIAN
+515 LVNTSNFIAN
-525 FITEILNEFEIIG
+525 FITEILNECEIIE

-597 IGARLDD
+597 IGVRLDD

-615 QPSIFSDDRDFKEA
+615 QPSVFSDDRDFKEA
-629 VGKAISNYARIK
+629 VGKAISNYTRIT

-663 ILKPYKLVCDMHTS
+663 ILKPYKLVSDMHTS

-689 KELIDTKDINAIKEK
+689 KELIDIKDSILADNE
-704 TNNLRPFFHWDL
+704 LPSYFHWEL
-716 EFPSV
+716 EFPDL
-721 LIDYGVSQRGFD
+721 LIDKRGFD
-733 ITIGNPP
+733 CIIGNPP
-740 YLRELDSKYIFDEIA
+740 YVAVNSIRDYPFIRFTKETKNLFAFFTEIA
-755 LTSFGNQY
+755 DSILLGNGY
-763 RSARMDL
+763 
-770 WYFFVHRGIEVLR
+770 
-783 NAGVLSFITN
+783 LSFIVPLSGFSVPQMKSFQSILLESAQTLYCANFCWRPAKVFDDANLPVTVFIMKKKEGIHQIPKIFSTN
-793 SYWMT
+793 YLRWRKNETPIPTKLIRYVEATKFMDLSPGYFPKI
-798 GTGAEK
+798 GQDIEISILEK
-804 LIAELREKTQLD
+804 LITNKP
-816 EVFSLKDLK
+816 LKQFL
-825 VFNNVSGQHV
+825 VTG
-835 IFRLTKGPNY
+835 R
-845 ESTTIKIVNPVS
+845 
-857 ESSAETFVRGISP
+857 
-870 IIIFKKTT
+870 KKTEHIIYYRSKGGLYYKIFT
-878 DRLFVG
+878 DFNSG
-884 SIIDIQPSQDS
+884 STNEIS
-895 ILDKINKGAPL
+895 ISCVNKDYKDMLLATLSSNIFFWYYDCFSSCRVLNFDNISCFPL
-906 SELGIIRQ
+906 SLD
-914 GIAENPSSIN
+914 A
-924 RKTNEK
+924 
-930 YGNQWDVGEGVFVL
+930 
-944 SPQELENLGISDEE
+944 ISDEVGIE
-958 KVLIHPYHH
+958 LKKQSKFLMD
-967 LCDLDRYY
+967 DLRAN
-975 IAEVPSYFIIYSSRY
+975 AEVKTRNYSNFGSVEILTFYARKSKH
-990 TCPDIN
+990 IMN
-996 KFPIIGNHLERF
+996 KI
-1008 RVIMEGRRETMNDS
+1008 
-1022 NSWWHLHWPRDER
+1022 DELLGYHYR
-1035 LWNSA
+1035 L
-1040 KIISIQMA
+1040 
-1048 ARPSFVPVVLPAYVP
+1048 
-1063 FSTNVFVPNE
+1063 
-1073 TTSES
+1073 
-1078 IMYLAG
+1078 
-1084 ILNSRLLWIWFNHH
+1084 
-1098 SKRRGVG
+1098 SKH
-1105 LEINGHV
+1105 EINYL
-1112 FSQAP
+1112 SNYAA
-1117 IKRIDFKNTENKRL
+1117 DFRSDDAE
-1131 HDQIVSLV
+1131 
-1139 SEIIKLK
+1139 
-1146 AKLNNLSLDQESSNV
+1146 
-1161 LADQIARLDRNIDMA
+1161 
-1176 VYNLY
+1176 
-1181 DLNDEEIQSIEEGF
+1181 DE

>member
-1 MTTYYRNEYLFSEI
+1 MTTYYRNVYLFSEI

-221 CMGYVDFLKAGSAR
+221 CMGYVEFLKSSGSP
-235 NFDDDALRRK
+235 NFDDDALRGK

-267 LLNEKNS
+267 LLNETNS
-274 KLLNDVLRR
+274 SLLKDVLRR
-283 GKASSAN
+283 SKASSAN
-290 NTSASGCSIWED
+290 NTSASGYSIWED

-334 VNDGYL
+334 VNNSHL
-340 ASALHYLTSYQERS
+340 ASALRYLTSYQERS
-354 KEEKAISYRD
+354 GEEKAISYRD

-383 ITTEDTEVRA
+383 ITKEDTEVRA
-393 AKDKIQ
+393 VKDKIQ

-404 QGGKIVAGRYIPAGQ
+404 QGGRIVAGRYIPAGQ

-432 GSFYTPEY
+432 GSYYTPEY

-452 KLSQLRKDFL
+452 KLSQLRQDFL
-462 AEQKDLL
+462 AGQKDLL

-495 IREKVLKLSVLDPGM
+495 IREKVLKLSVLDPAM

-629 VGKAISNYARIK
+629 VGKAISNYARIT
-641 STDSASLDVIAE
+641 STDSATLDVIAD

-689 KELIDTKDINAIKEK
+689 KELIDNKDIVLSNFAM
-704 TNNLRPFFHWDL
+704 PSYFHWEL
-716 EFPSV
+716 EFPAV
-721 LIDYGVSQRGFD
+721 AIEKDGFD
-733 ITIGNPP
+733 INLGNPP
-740 YLRELDSKYIFDEIA
+740 WGGELSDNEKAFLASIFDHVHMR
-755 LTSFGNQY
+755 TSETANYFLAKADLLGFRGSYIGMIIPNNFLFQHEFAK
-763 RSARMDL
+763 ARK
-770 WYFFVHRGIEVLR
+770 YYI
-783 NAGVLSFITN
+783 
-793 SYWMT
+793 
-798 GTGAEK
+798 
-804 LIAELREKTQLD
+804 EKTGIKQAINLGDSVFKVTAPSCIVILHLQQHVPPTNQHINIADYRDVSRETLPSYLVNGHCFVIKPSDILSSPDYIIPMSKSSGDIIKRIFHNVPDLIDAICD
-816 EVFSLKDLK
+816 EVA
-825 VFNNVSGQHV
+825 SGISTGGDK
-835 IFRLTKGPNY
+835 IFR
-845 ESTTIKIVNPVS
+845 
-857 ESSAETFVRGISP
+857 
-870 IIIFKKTT
+870 
-878 DRLFVG
+878 
-884 SIIDIQPSQDS
+884 
-895 ILDKINKGAPL
+895 
-906 SELGIIRQ
+906 
-914 GIAENPSSIN
+914 
-924 RKTNEK
+924 
-930 YGNQWDVGEGVFVL
+930 
-944 SPQELENLGISDEE
+944 ISDHEAKSLNIE
-958 KVLIHPYHH
+958 QEILRPTLVGREVQPY
-967 LCDLDRYY
+967 Y
-975 IAEVPSYFIIYSSRY
+975 VPDETEYSIIYSTKSVTEKRY
-990 TCPDIN
+990 PRTIN
-996 KFPIIGNHLERF
+996 YLMPYKDKLSQRSEARKGLITWSALNRPRYPGLFEAPKIVLRQTADTIYAAIDSFGYYCLDSII
-1008 RVIMEGRRETMNDS
+1008 
-1022 NSWWHLHWPRDER
+1022 
-1035 LWNSA
+1035 
-1040 KIISIQMA
+1040 II
-1048 ARPSFVPVVLPAYVP
+1048 RPKDVDFIKY
-1063 FSTNVFVPNE
+1063 
-1073 TTSES
+1073 
-1078 IMYLAG
+1078 YLG
-1084 ILNSRLLWIWFNHH
+1084 LLNSKLMRWIYSNLTQEQN
-1098 SKRRGVG
+1098 R
-1105 LEINGHV
+1105 V
-1112 FSQAP
+1112 FAQVKPVNIRKLP
-1117 IKRIDFKNTENKRL
+1117 IRKIDFSSLTDKQIYEN
-1131 HDQIVSLV
+1131 IVSLV
-1139 SEIIKLK
+1139 DLVMRLNKQKYENPEEKLLPENITEALEK
-1146 AKLNNLSLDQESSNV
+1146 IDLLVYALYNLSKEDIS
-1161 LADQIARLDRNIDMA
+1161 I
-1176 VYNLY
+1176 
-1181 DLNDEEIQSIEEGF
+1181 IEEESK